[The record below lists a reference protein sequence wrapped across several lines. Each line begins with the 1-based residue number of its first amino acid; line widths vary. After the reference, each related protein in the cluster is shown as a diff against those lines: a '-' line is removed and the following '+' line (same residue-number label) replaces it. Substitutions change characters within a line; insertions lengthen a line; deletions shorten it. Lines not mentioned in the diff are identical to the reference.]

1 MKIAICDDDSFYNT
15 QILEYANIYST
26 QNLDIPLVFSVFKQA
41 EDLIEATQKIGGF
54 DIYILDIVMP
64 DINGIELGLNLRK
77 LGYNGRIIY
86 LTSSKEFAV
95 DSYKV
100 KAFNYILKPVLYTD
114 FASALDEAVKS
125 LLIKKEKSILVKS
138 KENTIRIGIDSIMYA
153 QLLRR
158 RIFYYISNG
167 EIIESTHLRTT
178 FSEAIQEL
186 LHDSRFFLCGKS
198 MAVNL
203 QHISK
208 ISTDE
213 IVFKNNNKVFLNSKM
228 CRELRSVWSDY
239 WFNRGGLEWRYLEIF
254 L

>member
-1 MKIAICDDDSFYNT
+1 MKIAICDDDSLYST
-15 QILEYANIYST
+15 QILEYANIYAT
-26 QNLDIPLVFSVFKQA
+26 QKPDVHLTFSVFRQA
-41 EDLIEATQKIGGF
+41 EDLIEATQRIGGF
-54 DIYILDIVMP
+54 DVYILDIVMP
-64 DINGIELGLNLRK
+64 EINGIELGVELRK
-77 LGYNGRIIY
+77 LGCDGKIIY

-114 FASALDEAVKS
+114 FASALDEAVNS
-125 LLIKKEKSILVKS
+125 LLSKKEKSIIVKS
-138 KENTIRIGIDSIMYA
+138 KENSTRINIDSIMYA

-167 EIIESTHLRTT
+167 ETVESTHLRTT

-186 LHDSRFFLCGKS
+186 LRDTRFVLCGKS

-208 ISTDE
+208 VGTDQ
-213 IVFKNNNKVFLNSKM
+213 IVFKSNNKIFLNNKM
-228 CRELRSVWSDY
+228 CRELRSIWTDY
-239 WFNRGGLEWRYLEIF
+239 WLNKED
-254 L
+254 